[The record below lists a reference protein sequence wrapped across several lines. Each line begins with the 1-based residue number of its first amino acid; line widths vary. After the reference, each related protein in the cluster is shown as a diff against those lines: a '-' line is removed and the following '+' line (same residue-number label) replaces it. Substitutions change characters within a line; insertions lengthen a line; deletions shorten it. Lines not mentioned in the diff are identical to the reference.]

1 MYIYKNT
8 CQPLSPHTQS
18 GSIAASGVLL
28 GSQSVSS
35 LGSAA
40 SSSASGSIKANS
52 FQYAGDSADT
62 TDGKADWEAQ
72 KAAAAQQKKKEKE
85 LKACEEEIAKLE
97 ERNEV
102 LNEEMSRPEIAT
114 DLAELRKR
122 TDEQEDITS
131 KLEVLY
137 DKWAMLSE

>member
-1 MYIYKNT
+1 M
-8 CQPLSPHTQS
+8 
-18 GSIAASGVLL
+18 
-28 GSQSVSS
+28 
-35 LGSAA
+35 
-40 SSSASGSIKANS
+40 
-52 FQYAGDSADT
+52 
-62 TDGKADWEAQ
+62 
-72 KAAAAQQKKKEKE
+72 QKKKEKE

-122 TDEQEDITS
+122 TDEQEDITA